1 MREILHQVSS
11 CASADLAYNDLA
23 LLAMRRF
30 QHTDAITLLN
40 HAIEAEVELEMRY
53 SDHHPDHRFYINR
66 GDCFMALGRTE
77 LATAD
82 FSIAHASAPLDS
94 TVTTRISMMH
104 YNLAIP
110 LFNGGDFS
118 SAETE
123 LSVAIKYSPKIAQY
137 YACRG
142 EAAYYQHKFDSAC
155 LDFRLALRNG
165 GQQAALVGRSHFS
178 GRGTEE
184 DRVYL

>member
-1 MREILHQVSS
+1 MRQRN
-11 CASADLAYNDLA
+11 LAYNDLA

-82 FSIAHASAPLDS
+82 FSIAYASAPLDS

-110 LFNGGDFS
+110 LFNGGDFPVPR
-118 SAETE
+118 
-123 LSVAIKYSPKIAQY
+123 LNSPWQLNIVPKL
-137 YACRG
+137 
-142 EAAYYQHKFDSAC
+142 HNTMHVVV
-155 LDFRLALRNG
+155 RLLITSTNLIRH
-165 GQQAALVGRSHFS
+165 VSTF
-178 GRGTEE
+178 
-184 DRVYL
+184 VWP

>member
-1 MREILHQVSS
+1 MRQRN
-11 CASADLAYNDLA
+11 LAYNDLA

-82 FSIAHASAPLDS
+82 FSIAYASAPLDS

-155 LDFRLALRNG
+155 LDFRLALRLDPTPLSVCAPHV
-165 GQQAALVGRSHFS
+165 QESESL
-178 GRGTEE
+178 
-184 DRVYL
+184 